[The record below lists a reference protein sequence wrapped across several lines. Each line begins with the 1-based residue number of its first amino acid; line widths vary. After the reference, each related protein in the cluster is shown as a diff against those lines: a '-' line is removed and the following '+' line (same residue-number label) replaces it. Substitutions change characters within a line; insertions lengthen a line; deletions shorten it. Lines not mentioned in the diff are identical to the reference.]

1 MFKLERF
8 NSPVPWG
15 LEEFKIDLRR
25 SRMNWDW
32 LSRNVLQICYI
43 NLQFSIFAKNLFWK
57 AFLIQLT
64 SGPHPAVLVLFTF
77 VCCEQTEAPPTSQ
90 PLSAHGARLQSKEQ
104 LISLSF
110 ALLVNLSYWDKN
122 NSFTKRWQP
131 GVGQAPR
138 WVRQDRGLAA
148 TGLNSVCCS
157 RGKPRKLWTHAAA
170 VLFFTRK
177 PTVHCFPYYCA
188 RNSPHASKPTNT
200 KLCHISNWLR
210 YDYWESKI
218 AYFDFVRQKG
228 SCSTLHNVLFVQ
240 YNSPVSKIVLRSEA
254 ELVGL
259 SMKPGD
265 PQKLSVSE

>member
-1 MFKLERF
+1 MTFKKCFANLLHQSSIFDFWQESF
-8 NSPVPWG
+8 LKGFPHPT
-15 LEEFKIDLRR
+15 DLRPPP
-25 SRMNWDW
+25 S
-32 LSRNVLQICYI
+32 CP
-43 NLQFSIFAKNLFWK
+43 
-57 AFLIQLT
+57 
-64 SGPHPAVLVLFTF
+64 GLVHFRLLR
-77 VCCEQTEAPPTSQ
+77 TEAPPTSR

-110 ALLVNLSYWDKN
+110 ALLVNWSYWNKN

-131 GVGQAPR
+131 GAGQAPR

-265 PQKLSVSE
+265 PQKLSMSK